1 MILLGLIFSLLF
13 RLKWENPTAA
23 VPSEWWSSPENPPGD
38 IWTSHYITFVQIIW
52 FGFFLFSMYVLSTFR
67 LLLLSWKP
75 KLAPANY
82 RADTN
87 QQGGTWRGMLGLIK
101 ECKPGLVIGL
111 CDCASTPLPSEI
123 PDIYWSIFIQSV
135 RSLMLSMC
143 YLAALQRRRT
153 CFQMFHGESSSPV
166 KAVPSRL
173 SRLPLIRDNITCFGL
188 CTPPWQFRKRKKKH
202 SPLEAKDRFITRIGL
217 K

>member
-1 MILLGLIFSLLF
+1 MAFYSVCSGRIQLLPFPQSGGAALNTRLVTSEHPITLHLSRSSGLNFSL
-13 RLKWENPTAA
+13 
-23 VPSEWWSSPENPPGD
+23 
-38 IWTSHYITFVQIIW
+38 
-52 FGFFLFSMYVLSTFR
+52 FSVYVLSTFHS
-67 LLLLSWKP
+67 LLLSWKP

-87 QQGGTWRGMLGLIK
+87 WQGGTWRGMLGLIK
-101 ECKPGLVIGL
+101 ECKPGLVLGL

-143 YLAALQRRRT
+143 YLAALQRSRT

-188 CTPPWQFRKRKKKH
+188 RTPP
-202 SPLEAKDRFITRIGL
+202 
-217 K
+217 